1 MDRKI
6 VISKGGEILRI
17 PADRLMY
24 VSSDGNY
31 SNVVSS
37 DGHTHLVTFQLG
49 QIEDAINEQ
58 LGDDGMNFLRLGRGL
73 IVNTAYIYFIDV
85 TRQRL
90 VLSNYNGVYEE
101 LSASKAVLSKLASYI
116 ESLEMGE
123 NR

>member
-6 VISKGGEILRI
+6 VISKGSEILRI

-116 ESLEMGE
+116 ESLELGE

>member
-1 MDRKI
+1 MKMDRKI
-6 VISKGGEILRI
+6 VIFKGGEILRI
-17 PADRLMY
+17 PSGRLMY

-37 DGHTHLVTFQLG
+37 DGHTHLETFLLG

-73 IVNTAYIYFIDV
+73 IVNTGYIYFIDV
-85 TRQRL
+85 TRQRQ

-101 LSASKAVLSKLASYI
+101 LSASKVVPSKI
-116 ESLEMGE
+116 V
-123 NR
+123 NRHNQRGIN